1 MEYYIST
8 AKTLCEDIEQLYVNE
23 NDINIRANRAAK
35 TITNTLKAFRTKIRK
50 EGFKNQD
57 EEIHFFKYIKP
68 KIQAYLVFYS
78 VLQEIEL
85 AKLHMSDEE
94 LKNLIDKKLRMF
106 RHIIRENIDFAKYYT
121 SGMDH
126 LDKLYFIREPKLSII
141 SRHSATMLVD
151 PEFNT
156 SHDQVAA
163 DILAFDLF
171 KKHLSI
177 KNEKLRQLDVPN
189 PKLKWTASKSDFVEL
204 IYALQS
210 SSAVNYGDV
219 EIKELCSALESI
231 FQIKIEDPYRTFI
244 DIANRKKDLLKF
256 IPKLEEGFLRKVE
269 EADAMR

>member
-1 MEYYIST
+1 
-8 AKTLCEDIEQLYVNE
+8 
-23 NDINIRANRAAK
+23 
-35 TITNTLKAFRTKIRK
+35 
-50 EGFKNQD
+50 
-57 EEIHFFKYIKP
+57 
-68 KIQAYLVFYS
+68 

-171 KKHLSI
+171 KKHLTI

-189 PKLKWTASKSDFVEL
+189 PKLKWTASKSDFIEL
-204 IYALQS
+204 VYALQ
-210 SSAVNYGDV
+210 ATTAINYREN
-219 EIKELCSALESI
+219 EIKEICTALQSV
-231 FQIKIEDPYRTFI
+231 FQVHIEDPYRIFI
-244 DIANRKKDLLKF
+244 DLANRKKEQLKF
-256 IPKLEEGFLRKVE
+256 IPKLEEGFLRKLSEV
-269 EADAMR
+269 D